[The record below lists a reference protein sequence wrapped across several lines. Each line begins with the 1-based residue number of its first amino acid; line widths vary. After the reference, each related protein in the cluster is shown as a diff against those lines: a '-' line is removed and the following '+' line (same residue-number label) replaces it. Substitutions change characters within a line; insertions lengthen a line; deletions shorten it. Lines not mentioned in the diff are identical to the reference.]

1 MAKPKGK
8 GSAVP
13 RIRDVP
19 AVAIVAWVIAIIN
32 SVSSEQR
39 AVISALKGATH
50 PTKKRRNY
58 EFLVSDSDIMPTVF

>member
-13 RIRDVP
+13 KIRDVP

-32 SVSSEQR
+32 QSSVKSEQLFSYQFWVKSYESS
-39 AVISALKGATH
+39 VI
-50 PTKKRRNY
+50 
-58 EFLVSDSDIMPTVF
+58 